1 MKIIQ
6 KGIKAP
12 SNGVLLTNKEFEE
25 YQEYKNITPKLI
37 EFFKETK
44 KQNEKLKHMT
54 PWQKTRIVHQIKT
67 GESNMNCTNNP
78 KLWKQLKKSIL
89 HVYVTVHKR

>member
-54 PWQKTRIVHQIKT
+54 PW
-67 GESNMNCTNNP
+67 
-78 KLWKQLKKSIL
+78 
-89 HVYVTVHKR
+89 